1 MLCFADRESPLLHA
15 KLFLQEEFF
24 VLHAKF
30 CRKIRFARSAAVAV
44 GISERGKS
52 LLDFLTFHVNNAGLP
67 DVASLTCAEAG
78 GISERGKSCSVWHR
92 LFCSHNAILVYAVVL
107 YCMAARRTMRCGGRV
122 TLSAQR
128 TYAQNIVAGK
138 KRSFA
143 RQSNVRVVGRVAKT
157 YKDSLTPKQQPRRI
171 QGKAKM
177 VRVAP
182 TLSTRRRWLCR
193 NVLPKAFTCKAK
205 SGTLTDNE

>member
-1 MLCFADRESPLLHA
+1 MLHA
-15 KLFLQEEFF
+15 KLFRKEKFF

-30 CRKIRFARSAAVAV
+30 CRKILFARSAAVAG

-52 LLDFLTFHVNNAGLP
+52 LLDFLIFRVNKAGLP
-67 DVASLTCAEAG
+67 DVAALTCAEAG
-78 GISERGKSCSVWHR
+78 GISERGKTAPFSNDF
-92 LFCSHNAILVYAVVL
+92 FCGHNAILAYAVVL

-128 TYAQNIVAGK
+128 TYAQNVVACK

-157 YKDSLTPKQQPRRI
+157 YNDSLTPKQQCRRI

-182 TLSTRRRWLCR
+182 SLSTRRRWLCR

-205 SGTLTDNE
+205 SGTLTDN